1 MSEGL
6 PEIADDV
13 GVDDSEVFEKI
24 LVDGGEPCPAAKE
37 LHHIL

>member
-1 MSEGL
+1 MGRGV

-13 GVDDSEVFEKI
+13 GVDDSEVLEQVF
-24 LVDGGEPCPAAKE
+24 VGGGEPGLAADQ

>member
-1 MSEGL
+1 MGRGL

-13 GVDDSEVFEKI
+13 GVDYSEVLEEVF
-24 LVDGGEPCPAAKE
+24 VDSGEPGLAADQ